1 MQSDIRDKQ
10 VRSCANRESGVA
22 LIFVLVVLLVTTI
35 IGVSGLNS
43 TMLDT
48 QVAGNA
54 SETRTAFQAAETL
67 LAGARSA
74 DMSIFSSSIVQ
85 GIGSVTSLSIDS
97 AMISSHTNTDLQST
111 LRYQGAGTVAF
122 GSSITKFKP
131 QRFEASA
138 QVQRL
143 GSGARAIHEQGIVVL
158 SPGT

>member
-1 MQSDIRDKQ
+1 MRSDTRDKQ
-10 VRSCANRESGVA
+10 TRSSANRESGVA

-54 SETRTAFQAAETL
+54 TETRTAFQAAENL
-67 LAGARSA
+67 LAAARSS
-74 DMSIFSSSIVQ
+74 DVGVFSSSIVQ
-85 GIGSVTSLSIDS
+85 GVGSVTTLQIAT
-97 AMISSHTNTDLQST
+97 AMQNSHANTNLQST

-131 QRFEASA
+131 QRFEARA

-143 GSGARAIHEQGIVVL
+143 GSGARATHEQGIVVL